1 MFARVTSLQ
10 LSPDRLDQ
18 AAQAVRDQGLPA
30 LKEIPGFRGII
41 QLADRS
47 SGDVMVVGLWE
58 DEQALKGSEDAVAR
72 IRSQVAETVGS
83 QVQSVK
89 EYEVTAFEV

>member
-1 MFARVTSLQ
+1 MFARVTGLQ
-10 LSPDRLDQ
+10 ISPDRLDQ
-18 AAQAVRDQGLPA
+18 AAQAVRDEGLPA
-30 LKEIPGFRGII
+30 LREIQGFRGII

-47 SGDVMVVGLWE
+47 SGDVLVVGLWE
-58 DEQALKGSEDAVAR
+58 NEQALKGSEDAVDR
-72 IRSQVAETVGS
+72 IRSQVAERIGS